1 MKKIVLF
8 AMACMAMGL
17 WGSLKAQDCNEIVRP
32 YFLINQIDSN
42 EYPEGK
48 LEWRCHYSRNAF
60 YMVDKVVDLDHLSYW
75 EYDFQDF
82 QFKHYDYTIYFRL
95 QNGPRKYLAVRT
107 RIEMADRTD
116 HPEHYK
122 Q

>member
-1 MKKIVLF
+1 
-8 AMACMAMGL
+8 
-17 WGSLKAQDCNEIVRP
+17 
-32 YFLINQIDSN
+32 
-42 EYPEGK
+42 
-48 LEWRCHYSRNAF
+48 
-60 YMVDKVVDLDHLSYW
+60 MVDKIPENAIVYNFTELTNLVTKQHPSADFVVDLDHLSYW

-116 HPEHYK
+116 NPEHYK